1 LFDEDE
7 IPENEID
14 IEEIV
19 VCSIEEQEQIAD
31 MNNRISSEI
40 RISELAIADHIKDQN
55 SDDDLKW
62 LKALVID
69 ANNLPLKLETE
80 NPKRKNYVKLY
91 EKLNII
97 GDNLYVQSEDKCGQ
111 PVLLYMV
118 PQKEITT
125 VIRQLHDSVLSGH

>member
-31 MNNRISSEI
+31 MNNRISSEL